1 MKHWPSQS
9 RDNDNTWNFVMT
21 TSLTSAKLHCHDCVS
36 TTPPAVC
43 DSPRTCYDAL
53 AATTV
58 KASDHING
66 YKWSFSEISGADFK
80 ERMKMEMNIEMNGQ
94 SVRSSKQRN
103 SMKSWRSSSSEW
115 RCTRRRK
122 PTMRT
127 QAGK

>member
-1 MKHWPSQS
+1 
-9 RDNDNTWNFVMT
+9 MT

-66 YKWSFSEISGADFK
+66 YKYKWHKVLFRKFRCRFQGTNE
-80 ERMKMEMNIEMNGQ
+80 N
-94 SVRSSKQRN
+94 RN
-103 SMKSWRSSSSEW
+103 EHEDEEL
-115 RCTRRRK
+115 
-122 PTMRT
+122 
-127 QAGK
+127 A